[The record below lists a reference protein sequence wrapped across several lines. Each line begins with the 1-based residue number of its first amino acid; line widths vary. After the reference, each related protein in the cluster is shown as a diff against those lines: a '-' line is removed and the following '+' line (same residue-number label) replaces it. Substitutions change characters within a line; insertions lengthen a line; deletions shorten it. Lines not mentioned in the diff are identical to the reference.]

1 MKSKFGLL
9 VEHSCCRCCCRRRR
23 RCCYKYVNLSF
34 ISISKITLSDVVV
47 DNNYVGVI
55 VVIIAVV
62 DFAVC
67 LV

>member
-9 VEHSCCRCCCRRRR
+9 VEHSCCRRRRR
-23 RCCYKYVNLSF
+23 RCCCCCYKYVNLSF

-67 LV
+67 LL